1 MKKSIFLILSF
12 ILISSSLKAQ
22 NVHNLDTHHKNAI
35 IDTILTCFKINYV
48 YPETVIS
55 LKDSITQRNRKGE
68 YSKYFDLENFLA
80 KLTSDIREITS
91 DKHISI
97 VYIENTDYKSRQNK
111 HSLLS
116 DQLNEKKRKNFNFR
130 KVEWL
135 PGNVGYLRFDIFED
149 PQYAGETA
157 ASAINF
163 ISNCNAIIIDLR
175 YNYGGEQQMVRYLA
189 SYFFTEPT
197 LLNSL
202 YFTKQDSVVQSW
214 TDSYI
219 PSKKLIDKYI
229 YILTSSN
236 TASGAEAFTY
246 LLKNYK
252 IATIIGENTR
262 GAAHWAEYFY
272 FPAQKIEIKIPV
284 ARPINPVTKTNW
296 EKIGIKPDIEIPEYK
311 ALDQAYILAL
321 EQLIQTNSDKSKLHE
336 LEWYKMIAVE
346 RFKNETISETELY
359 DYAGEYEELRFLVKD
374 NTLYWHQGKNEEFVL
389 IPLSRDLFTF
399 DDSDDYV
406 VKFIRNKKGII
417 SGYQLLIKGRDE
429 NTIHDKIEDTE

>member
-175 YNYGGEQQMVRYLA
+175 YNYGA
-189 SYFFTEPT
+189 
-197 LLNSL
+197 NN
-202 YFTKQDSVVQSW
+202 KW
-214 TDSYI
+214 
-219 PSKKLIDKYI
+219 
-229 YILTSSN
+229 
-236 TASGAEAFTY
+236 SGIWQVIF
-246 LLKNYK
+246 LQN
-252 IATIIGENTR
+252 
-262 GAAHWAEYFY
+262 
-272 FPAQKIEIKIPV
+272 
-284 ARPINPVTKTNW
+284 
-296 EKIGIKPDIEIPEYK
+296 
-311 ALDQAYILAL
+311 
-321 EQLIQTNSDKSKLHE
+321 LH
-336 LEWYKMIAVE
+336 Y
-346 RFKNETISETELY
+346 
-359 DYAGEYEELRFLVKD
+359 
-374 NTLYWHQGKNEEFVL
+374 
-389 IPLSRDLFTF
+389 
-399 DDSDDYV
+399 
-406 VKFIRNKKGII
+406 
-417 SGYQLLIKGRDE
+417 
-429 NTIHDKIEDTE
+429 